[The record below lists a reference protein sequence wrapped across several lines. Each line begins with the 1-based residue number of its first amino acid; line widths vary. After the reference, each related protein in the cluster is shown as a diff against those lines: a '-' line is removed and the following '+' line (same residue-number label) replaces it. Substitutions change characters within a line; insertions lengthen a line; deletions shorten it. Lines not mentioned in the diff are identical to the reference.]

1 MYQLT
6 RIELLLRYL
15 IGARQG
21 SKESNHPFPSLKS
34 LNKSG
39 YFSKVI
45 VHNSE
50 RSKNRTVDWCI
61 VLYVYEHNT
70 HFALCPLSSLPFPL
84 PKKGDNPTHPH
95 SNPVES
101 LFEKTETP
109 PLK

>member
-1 MYQLT
+1 MCQLT

-39 YFSKVI
+39 DFSKVI

-70 HFALCPLSSLPFPL
+70 HFALCPL

>member
-39 YFSKVI
+39 DFSKVI

-70 HFALCPLSSLPFPL
+70 HFALCPL
-84 PKKGDNPTHPH
+84 PKKVTTPPTHTP

-109 PLK
+109 PIK